1 MQLDKATDTTKKQI
15 LDAAL
20 KAFVKS
26 GYAATTMNDIVVIS
40 GLSKGAIYHYY
51 SSKKELFLAL
61 IDYWE
66 KYFFINISN
75 KDLSLSSD
83 DLLRD
88 IAKDIIKTFKSSKYV
103 FLAELEF
110 WSLSNHDAE
119 VRKKTTDLYA
129 RLLSLFKTII
139 SKGIEEK
146 NYKNIDIDVASLSEY
161 KWEEIK
167 PQVDHVIF
175 PDNKRIILLAK
186 GRLVNLGCGTGH
198 PSYVMG
204 SSFANQVIAQI
215 ELFSEKDKYP
225 LGVHV
230 LPKH

>member
-146 NYKNIDIDVASLSEY
+146 NYKNIDIDVASLSVMTAL
-161 KWEEIK
+161 
-167 PQVDHVIF
+167 QGVIWF
-175 PDNKRIILLAK
+175 SIFEKTNISAEQYLTDVIEFIIHGFK
-186 GRLVNLGCGTGH
+186 
-198 PSYVMG
+198 
-204 SSFANQVIAQI
+204 
-215 ELFSEKDKYP
+215 K
-225 LGVHV
+225 
-230 LPKH
+230 